1 MTITESG
8 SELVLTAGPNYQ
20 QFPLTHWD
28 GSIFTMVPTGEN
40 APDGSVS
47 EVSFD
52 LSGDTASA
60 LTVEFWN
67 QENLGT
73 FRR

>member
-1 MTITESG
+1 
-8 SELVLTAGPNYQ
+8 
-20 QFPLTHWD
+20 
-28 GSIFTMVPTGEN
+28 MVPTGEN

-47 EVSFD
+47 EVSFE